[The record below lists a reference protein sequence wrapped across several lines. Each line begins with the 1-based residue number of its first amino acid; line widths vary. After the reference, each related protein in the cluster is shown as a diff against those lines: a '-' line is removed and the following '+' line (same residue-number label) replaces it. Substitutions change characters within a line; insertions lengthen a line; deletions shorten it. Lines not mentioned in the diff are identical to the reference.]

1 MDQSSPPPGRGTPGR
16 HRGASS
22 TLRLPWRTLGVRAAV
37 GVALVAGAGVA
48 TLGADGRAL
57 SPGLGGAVST
67 ASTASAAPSADAVD
81 VSLRLVDD
89 RASRSM
95 EREAAEVPRMRATAT
110 SAPTLT
116 VDAVPPPA
124 PAEAPAPTTPP
135 ETPSPTATKATP
147 TPSATSAAA
156 AKTVA
161 PAAPAAP
168 AVAGISM
175 AACADGS
182 AVESGLTKDA
192 IRVHRAVCA
201 LFPGVSGYGGLRGS
215 GDFHG
220 TGQAVDIMVGS
231 SGLGSQIAAYV
242 RANAAALGVSEVI
255 WSQKIWTV
263 QRSSEGWRAMP
274 DRGSATANHYDHV
287 HVSVYG
293 NAGG

>member
-1 MDQSSPPPGRGTPGR
+1 
-16 HRGASS
+16 
-22 TLRLPWRTLGVRAAV
+22 
-37 GVALVAGAGVA
+37 
-48 TLGADGRAL
+48 
-57 SPGLGGAVST
+57 
-67 ASTASAAPSADAVD
+67 
-81 VSLRLVDD
+81 
-89 RASRSM
+89 
-95 EREAAEVPRMRATAT
+95 
-110 SAPTLT
+110 
-116 VDAVPPPA
+116 
-124 PAEAPAPTTPP
+124 
-135 ETPSPTATKATP
+135 
-147 TPSATSAAA
+147 
-156 AKTVA
+156 
-161 PAAPAAP
+161 
-168 AVAGISM
+168 M

-201 LFPGVSGYGGLRGS
+201 LFPGVSGYGGTRGT

-231 SGLGSQIAAYV
+231 SGLGSQVAAYV

-263 QRSSEGWRAMP
+263 QRSSEGWRAMS